1 MKYADSSTQINDT
14 TVRQMLIGYRV
25 FLSVSSLI
33 GDSLII
39 VGSLRY
45 NAIKLNKILVILI
58 QHMAVADLIQNIFGI
73 IPGGVSL
80 AANDWI
86 LGHAM
91 CYLSYFFR
99 DSSGVVIC
107 MLTTAMATTKM
118 LVIKYPLR
126 ALNFSTRVGRLVVFN
141 IWVAG
146 CIFPAAAIAKDS
158 ESVQFGYLLYNCDYT
173 CKDSAWNK
181 TSYTIYTTAVGLFVL
196 TTIGGTVVSS
206 IVLLILAR
214 RATAGRP
221 GGLKRGGVLTILLTA
236 AAHTLLVLPAA
247 VYYIITYLDRSQ
259 TNFYRVAWWTP
270 QLVVVVNFYILGLTL
285 PSFRAFLKGLV
296 QCGSSSNGRGE
307 DERQSLLS
315 EDS

>member
-1 MKYADSSTQINDT
+1 
-14 TVRQMLIGYRV
+14 
-25 FLSVSSLI
+25 
-33 GDSLII
+33 
-39 VGSLRY
+39 
-45 NAIKLNKILVILI
+45 
-58 QHMAVADLIQNIFGI
+58 MAVADLIQNIFGI
-73 IPGGVSL
+73 IPGAVSL

-158 ESVQFGYLLYNCDYT
+158 ESVQFGYLLYNCVYT

-247 VYYIITYLDRSQ
+247 VYYIITYLGRSQ

-296 QCGSSSNGRGE
+296 QCGSSSNGKGE